1 MTRAVRKKHA
11 SLWRKRLATIVI
23 VAATHLSTVCTMA
36 VAENVTKKK
45 VVAAIPKLEELA
57 KKMIADGGV
66 PGLAIAVVYRDEVI
80 YLDGFGVRDTKTAD
94 AVDADT
100 VFQLASLSK
109 PISSTIV
116 AALVSDGVVE
126 WGSRI
131 ADLDPGFQLH
141 DAYPTEQVT
150 IRDLLAH
157 RSGLSGNAGNDLEG
171 LGFARDHILHQL
183 RYLKPTSS
191 FRAGYAY
198 SNFGFTEA
206 AVAAAKP
213 TGKAWED
220 VAQEKLYGPLGMK
233 SMSSRNADFVKR
245 PNRASLHVRVNGKW
259 TPLATRNPDPQ
270 SPAGGVSSNVRDL
283 AQWMRL
289 EFGHGKFDGKQLIK
303 EAAIAPTHVPL
314 MQRGNHAITKAPSF
328 YGLGWNIS
336 FGRDGLVWNHAGAFS
351 RGARTVASLMPSE
364 QLGIAVLSN
373 AFPTGVPDALAA
385 SFFDFVFT
393 GSLTRDWV
401 TPWNAVYESITGPA
415 IEAAK
420 SAYGKPPASSSP
432 ALPAAAYAGTYRN
445 EYLGTATVVA
455 INGSLTLK
463 LGPKGIKSYKL
474 KHFDR
479 DLFTYFP
486 DAETPDIP
494 SGVTFQIGPDQ
505 KASRI
510 VIENLNDDGQG
521 VLSRIEEK

>member
-1 MTRAVRKKHA
+1 MTGAPRKA
-11 SLWRKRLATIVI
+11 PTVIQRMTTIVLLAA
-23 VAATHLSTVCTMA
+23 AATALGCAMA
-36 VAENVTKKK
+36 LAETVTKKQ
-45 VVAAIPKLEELA
+45 VVAAIPKLEALA
-57 KKMIADGGV
+57 RKTIADGDV

-80 YLDGFGVRDTKTAD
+80 YLGGFGVRDAKSAG

-109 PISSTIV
+109 PISSTII
-116 AALVSDGVVE
+116 AALVSGGTVAWD
-126 WGSRI
+126 SRI
-131 ADLDPGFQLH
+131 ADLDPEFQLH
-141 DAYPTEQVT
+141 NAYPTTQVT
-150 IRDLLAH
+150 IRDLLSH

-206 AVAAAKP
+206 AVAAARP
-213 TGKAWED
+213 SGKAWEE
-220 VAQEKLYGPLGMK
+220 VAQERLYGPLAMK
-233 SMSSRNADFVKR
+233 STSSRYADFVKQA
-245 PNRASLHVRVNGKW
+245 NRAALHVRVNGKW
-259 TPLATRNPDPQ
+259 TPLVTRNPDPQ

-289 EFGHGKFDGKQLIK
+289 ELGNGKYDGKPLIK
-303 EAAIAPTHVPL
+303 DAALAATHVPL
-314 MQRGNHAITKAPSF
+314 MERGDHTITKAPSF

-336 FGRDGLVWNHAGAFS
+336 YGRYGVVWNHAGAFS
-351 RGARTVASLMPSE
+351 QGARTVASLMPSE
-364 QLGIAVLSN
+364 QLGITVLSN
-373 AFPTGVPDALAA
+373 AFPTGVPDALAS
-385 SFFDFVFT
+385 SFFDLVFT
-393 GSLTRDWV
+393 GALSRDWIP
-401 TPWNAVYESITGPA
+401 PWNGVYESIMGPA

-420 SAYGKPPASSSP
+420 SAFGKPSAASSP
-432 ALPAAAYAGTYRN
+432 ALPAEAYAGTYHN
-445 EYLGTATVVA
+445 DYLGTATVVA
-455 INGSLTLK
+455 TKEALTLK
-463 LGPKGIKSYKL
+463 LGPKGSKAYKL

-494 SGVTFQIGPDQ
+494 SGVTFLIGPDQ
-505 KASRI
+505 KASQI

-521 VLSRIEEK
+521 VLNRVEEKQH